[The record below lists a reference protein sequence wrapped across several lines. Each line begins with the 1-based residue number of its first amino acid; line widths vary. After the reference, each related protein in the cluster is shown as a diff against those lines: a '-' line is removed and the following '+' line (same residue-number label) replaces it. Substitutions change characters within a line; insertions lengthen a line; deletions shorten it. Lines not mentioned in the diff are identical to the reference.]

1 MEKDWAFIAR
11 REYWYDVKVRSLA
24 DAAAV
29 GLGACMARMVMTK
42 RFVVWPFAPV
52 FGFFYL
58 FRLRET
64 FILHNKKF
72 FD

>member
-1 MEKDWAFIAR
+1 
-11 REYWYDVKVRSLA
+11 
-24 DAAAV
+24 
-29 GLGACMARMVMTK
+29 MTK

-52 FGFFYL
+52 FGLFYL

-72 FD
+72 FDMCNIGEQYELGYARLVVLKECNKLLDTEDF

>member
-1 MEKDWAFIAR
+1 
-11 REYWYDVKVRSLA
+11 
-24 DAAAV
+24 
-29 GLGACMARMVMTK
+29 MARMFMTK
-42 RFVVWPFAPV
+42 RFMIWPFAPV

-72 FD
+72 FDMCNIGEQYELGYARLVVLKECNKLLDTEDF